1 MQRINESLVS
11 TSRSKALATIDE
23 TFRQIEVELQQVG
36 AGIPQLGD
44 ALKQLDSS
52 TAQISEI
59 MKPFDSSSPQ
69 IGDMMKQL
77 GQLRLSASAQASLAH
92 LDQAAN
98 ESARLFESTVSAIEE
113 YTRTPV
119 TYEPKGRKPMEKP
132 AVKPR
137 RVIEIQRLI
146 QKPFLENETE
156 VEDFLSKLRTELHDA
171 IAKNERI
178 QIK

>member
-1 MQRINESLVS
+1 MSEI
-11 TSRSKALATIDE
+11 SKAFASSM
-23 TFRQIEVELQQVG
+23 
-36 AGIPQLGD
+36 PQLGD
-44 ALKQLDSS
+44 AMRQLD
-52 TAQISEI
+52 
-59 MKPFDSSSPQ
+59 
-69 IGDMMKQL
+69 
-77 GQLRLSASAQASLAH
+77 QLRLSASAQSSIAH
-92 LDQAAN
+92 LEQAAN
-98 ESARLFESTVSAIEE
+98 ESSRLFESTVTAIEE

-137 RVIEIQRLI
+137 RVVEIQRLI

-156 VEDFLSKLRTELHDA
+156 VEDFLSKLRTELQDA

>member
-1 MQRINESLVS
+1 
-11 TSRSKALATIDE
+11 
-23 TFRQIEVELQQVG
+23 
-36 AGIPQLGD
+36 
-44 ALKQLDSS
+44 
-52 TAQISEI
+52 

-98 ESARLFESTVSAIEE
+98 ESSRIFECTVSAIEE
-113 YTRTPV
+113 YTRTPA
-119 TYEPKGRKPMEKP
+119 TYEPKGREPMEKP

-137 RVIEIQRLI
+137 RVVEIQRLI
-146 QKPFLENETE
+146 QKPFLENEAE